1 MITRNHYF
9 MLKRHYLEVFNEIEK
24 MLLSTIVGEITR
36 MNEKISLN
44 IIIKN
49 PLELLGR

>member
-1 MITRNHYF
+1 
-9 MLKRHYLEVFNEIEK
+9 
-24 MLLSTIVGEITR
+24 MLLSTIVGEVTR

-49 PLELLGR
+49 PLKLLGRWVRIWYSDDS